1 MVAKKEKAAP
11 AFVAS
16 SLDGFDFAAFEKEAA
31 KQLKAGK
38 SLSGKDGVLTPLI
51 KRIIEQALQGEIETH
66 LEMEQE
72 EPNRRNGK
80 TSKTMK
86 SEHGPFE
93 LETPRDRNGTF
104 DPELVRK
111 RQTSLGNSVENKLI
125 ALYGLGMSY
134 ADIAG
139 HMEDLYGL
147 EVSPAILSAIT
158 DKIIPVIKEWQAR
171 PLDAVYPF
179 VWMDAMHYKIKEDG
193 RIVPKAVYTIL
204 GVNTKGLKDVLG
216 IYISE
221 SEGANFWLQVLS
233 DLSNRGVKHILIASI
248 DNLKGFADAINTIY
262 PQTEVQLCVVHQ
274 IRNSLRYIAS
284 KDQKAF
290 LKDLK
295 LVYRATTKDLAEQ
308 KLQELEEA
316 WGKKY
321 PIVIKSW
328 KTNWERLSN
337 YFKYPEDIRRII
349 YTTNVVEGFHR
360 QIRKVT
366 KTKGAF
372 SSETALLKLL
382 YLTIQNIVKKWT
394 QPMRNWSLTVS
405 QLAVFFEGRLKLD
418 LEI

>member
-1 MVAKKEKAAP
+1 MGKKEKAASES
-11 AFVAS
+11 VGT
-16 SLDGFDFAAFEKEAA
+16 SLDGFDFGAFEKEAA

-51 KRIIEQALQGEIETH
+51 KRIIERALQGELESH
-66 LEMEQE
+66 LDAEQE

-86 SEHGPFE
+86 GEHGPFE

-104 DPELVRK
+104 EPELVRK
-111 RQTSLGNSVENKLI
+111 RQTAIGNSVENKLV

-147 EVSPAILSAIT
+147 EVSPAMLSAVT

-171 PLDAVYPF
+171 PLDAVYPI
-179 VWMDAMHYKIKEDG
+179 VWMDAMHNKLREDG
-193 RIVPKAVYTIL
+193 RVVTKAVYTIL
-204 GVNTKGLKDVLG
+204 GINTKGIKDVLG
-216 IYISE
+216 VYISE
-221 SEGANFWLQVLS
+221 SEGANFWLQVLA
-233 DLSNRGVKHILIASI
+233 DLSNRGVKDILIASI

-274 IRNSLRYIAS
+274 IRNSLKYIAS

-295 LVYRATTKDLAEQ
+295 LVYKATTKDLAEQ
-308 KLQELEEA
+308 KLQELEET

-337 YFKYPEDIRRII
+337 YFKYPEDIRRTI

-360 QIRKVT
+360 QVRKVT

-382 YLTIQNIVKKWT
+382 YLTIQNIMKKWT
-394 QPMRNWSLTVS
+394 HPVRNWSLTVS
-405 QLAVFFEGRLKLD
+405 QLAVFFEGRLQLD

>member
-1 MVAKKEKAAP
+1 MDKKGKAASSS
-11 AFVAS
+11 VVS

-51 KRIIEQALQGEIETH
+51 KRIIEQALQGELETH
-66 LEMEQE
+66 LETEQE

-104 DPELVRK
+104 EPELVRK

-147 EVSPAILSAIT
+147 EVSPAMLSAIT

-179 VWMDAMHYKIKEDG
+179 VWMDAMHNKLREDG

-204 GVNTKGLKDVLG
+204 GINTKGIKDVLG

-233 DLSNRGVKHILIASI
+233 DLSNRGVKDILIASI

-274 IRNSLRYIAS
+274 IRNSLKYVAS

-290 LKDLK
+290 MRDLK

-321 PIVIKSW
+321 PVVIKSW
-328 KTNWERLSN
+328 KANWERLSN

-418 LEI
+418 LAV

>member
-1 MVAKKEKAAP
+1 
-11 AFVAS
+11 
-16 SLDGFDFAAFEKEAA
+16 
-31 KQLKAGK
+31 
-38 SLSGKDGVLTPLI
+38 
-51 KRIIEQALQGEIETH
+51 
-66 LEMEQE
+66 
-72 EPNRRNGK
+72 
-80 TSKTMK
+80 
-86 SEHGPFE
+86 
-93 LETPRDRNGTF
+93 
-104 DPELVRK
+104 
-111 RQTSLGNSVENKLI
+111 
-125 ALYGLGMSY
+125 MSY
-134 ADIAG
+134 ADISG

-147 EVSPAILSAIT
+147 EVSPAMLSAVT

-179 VWMDAMHYKIKEDG
+179 VWMDAMHNKLREDG

-204 GVNTKGLKDVLG
+204 GINTKGLKEVLG

-221 SEGANFWLQVLS
+221 SEGANFWLQVLT
-233 DLSNRGVKHILIASI
+233 DLSNRGVKDILIASI

-274 IRNSLRYIAS
+274 IRNSLKYIAS

-290 LKDLK
+290 MRDLK
-295 LVYRATTKDLAEQ
+295 LVYRAATKDLAEQ
-308 KLQELEEA
+308 KLHELEEA

-321 PIVIKSW
+321 PVVIKSW
-328 KTNWERLSN
+328 KANWERLSN

-349 YTTNVVEGFHR
+349 YTTNMVEGFHR

-382 YLTIQNIVKKWT
+382 YLTIQNIMKKWT
-394 QPMRNWSLTVS
+394 LPLRNWSLTVS

-418 LEI
+418 LAV